1 VIIYK
6 NTYAE
11 PPCQGA
17 SKREAANL
25 FWRSGFRNL
34 APNTKAL
41 PRNETKRDTGE
52 KYLYLPVEIAL
63 GSIGACLRRVHA
75 RLRSQENY
83 TKIIQLIPNSQQLP
97 VKSYPSSQLTA

>member
-1 VIIYK
+1 VILLQ

-25 FWRSGFRNL
+25 LWRSGFRNL

-41 PRNETKRDTGE
+41 PRNETKCDTGE

-63 GSIGACLRRVHA
+63 GSIGARLRRGHA

-83 TKIIQLIPNSQQLP
+83 TKITEVSHLISWQ
-97 VKSYPSSQLTA
+97 VEGIIF